1 MALLCHLTIYANV
14 GVQAFYV
21 ICRMKWISIA
31 SLLLLITTAK
41 AQSWQWADTLQF
53 TDDRTVSA
61 MLHDE
66 EGNVYCASVA
76 SEPGSLALLSTFY
89 CGDIHL
95 RKYTSAGAMIWEN
108 ILPGK
113 ARIFDMDIDMDGN
126 IIAGGGY
133 TQDLFV
139 DGTHYE
145 TPIFVA
151 GQFLIKMDTD
161 GNIIWHTAE
170 EPSVYSSLISCVTT
184 DADNNIYAGGLDE
197 DISSLLQKY
206 NSDGE
211 LLLAADLLQVRT
223 VSGVEVDDTGIV
235 YVCGSAPDYAMLD
248 DIAIPDE
255 ATGTGY
261 VNFFAIYDSTL
272 VAQKVYGQPY
282 FTFDFNAYI
291 AKNSG
296 GIFWRCTTAPVGTF
310 DYYNTVLYYH
320 FASEDLDTIRSTITG
335 FDFPLITM
343 HSADDTSAWLLNNF
357 SFETGLIR
365 LNTSGEVV
373 DSISIASPALE
384 LESFT
389 CDAANLWVGG
399 YATAATILDTFTLA
413 PEGGDNYQPFIA
425 KYGVTT
431 PDTITCYAEFSY
443 ETINNQVFFT
453 ETSGDD
459 IINYLWDFGD
469 DNTSSVEAPTHTYEE
484 DGIYIACLTILTA
497 DSRSATSC
505 DTITISTSMSV
516 QNLQSE
522 IEVKPNPFREQF
534 DLSVTDEY
542 MPVSITNITGEQIVF
557 EISRSEHIYH
567 ITFDAPQGMYILQIS
582 NGKEAIFKKLIRE

>member
-1 MALLCHLTIYANV
+1 
-14 GVQAFYV
+14 
-21 ICRMKWISIA
+21 MKFISIA

-61 MLHDE
+61 MLYDE
-66 EGNVYCASVA
+66 AGNVYCAAVA

-95 RKYTSAGAMIWEN
+95 RKYTSAGDMTWEI

-113 ARIFDMDIDMDGN
+113 ARIFDMHIDMEGN

-145 TPIFVA
+145 TPMFVA
-151 GQFLIKMDTD
+151 GQFLIKMDAD

-184 DADNNIYAGGLDE
+184 DGDNNIYAGGLAE

-211 LLLAADLLQVRT
+211 LLLAADLSQVRT
-223 VSGVEVDDTGIV
+223 VSGVEVDEDGNI

-261 VNFFAIYDSTL
+261 VNFFAVYDSML
-272 VAQKVYGQPY
+272 VAQHVYGQPY
-282 FTFDFNAYI
+282 FTFDFNSYLAG
-291 AKNSG
+291 NTNG
-296 GIFWRCTTAPVGTF
+296 VFWRCTTAPAGTF
-310 DYYNTVLYYH
+310 DYYNTVLYYD
-320 FASEDLDTIRSTITG
+320 FATADLDTIRSVSTG
-335 FDFPLITM
+335 FDFPLVTM
-343 HSADDTSAWLLNNF
+343 HSADDTSAWMINNF
-357 SFETGLIR
+357 SFETGFIR
-365 LNTSGEVV
+365 LNTSGLVV
-373 DSISIASPALE
+373 DSINIASAAIEPEA
-384 LESFT
+384 FT
-389 CDAANLWVGG
+389 CDATNLWIGG
-399 YATAATILDTFTLA
+399 YVTASAALDTFTLS

-425 KYGVTT
+425 KYGVTA
-431 PDTITCYAEFSY
+431 PDTIICYAEFSF
-443 ETINNQVFFT
+443 ETIDNQVFFT

-469 DNTSSVEAPTHTYEE
+469 GNISPLEAPVHTYEE

-497 DSRSATSC
+497 DSCIATTC
-505 DTITISTSMSV
+505 DTITIGAPLAI
-516 QNLQSE
+516 QNADTAIE
-522 IEVKPNPFREQF
+522 IKPNPFAQQF
-534 DLSVTDEY
+534 DLILPDDYQLIGV
-542 MPVSITNITGEQIVF
+542 VSIAGEQMQP
-557 EISRSEHIYH
+557 EISGTTGNYH
-567 ITFDAPQGMYILQIS
+567 IKLTAPQGIYVLCIS
-582 NGKEAIFKKLIRE
+582 NGKDILYRKLIRQ